1 MGPNVASRVQ
11 KMRDVGQFIT
21 PVSMGPS
28 ASCNGA
34 ERCLKGSKDAGHRI
48 VSVRCLG
55 QHGAPVVLTI
65 LRFQPISFL
74 FDMVVSCECCVDCRM
89 ADDWHRLDK

>member
-1 MGPNVASRVQ
+1 MLVSLLRQLVWGQARVVMGPNVASRVQ

-21 PVSMGPS
+21 RVSMGPS

-34 ERCLKGSKDAGHRI
+34 ERCLKGSKDAGHRNAPL
-48 VSVRCLG
+48 RCLG
-55 QHGAPVVLTI
+55 QRGAPVVLTI

-74 FDMVVSCECCVDCRM
+74 FDMVVS
-89 ADDWHRLDK
+89 

>member
-21 PVSMGPS
+21 PVSMGLS

-34 ERCLKGSKDAGHRI
+34 ERCLNGSKDA
-48 VSVRCLG
+48 
-55 QHGAPVVLTI
+55 
-65 LRFQPISFL
+65 
-74 FDMVVSCECCVDCRM
+74 
-89 ADDWHRLDK
+89 

>member
-21 PVSMGPS
+21 PVSMGLS

-34 ERCLKGSKDAGHRI
+34 ERCLKGSKDAGHRNASI
-48 VSVRCLG
+48 RCLG
-55 QHGAPVVLTI
+55 QRGAPVVLMI

-74 FDMVVSCECCVDCRM
+74 FDMVVS
-89 ADDWHRLDK
+89 